1 MNRNAIKAKIKEL
14 KKLDWS
20 FDVQDQIDLLNHQL
34 DREMSVPRYLR
45 L

>member
-14 KKLDWS
+14 KNLDWS
-20 FDVQDQIDLLNHQL
+20 FDVQDQIDILNHQL